1 MYIKT
6 LFKVPTIAVFF
17 ASLTVAM
24 PTSAEVYSPEGIRS
38 GPVIY
43 YPSASLSIGTD
54 DDLYSQGANQKS
66 SSVTNLGAGV
76 TMQILKGEMSG
87 YFEVGADVSVGMYGS
102 SSADDFQD
110 GGISVGYIYQPSE
123 KLLIKV
129 SAGVNQLHDARTAAT
144 ILTNNEPD
152 RYQNNSLNGEFSYG
166 ENNSEGAD
174 SLLSY
179 NLTSKSYSNNPATN
193 ASKESMQNEF
203 SGLIRFPLAPNTR
216 IRVSARYKAFDYGT
230 ENALDSTQIKALL
243 GIEWQASDQTLLS
256 IDIGQ
261 EQKEF
266 DLSPV
271 SDNSLDALEVGL
283 VWGIEDY
290 NRINL
295 TVSNDFDESTTTA
308 RYLTKNKVDLAWH
321 FDWEDYLTTVVSFG
335 NSRDTTVNTAT
346 SAETID
352 TIANTAFS
360 VEFDYS
366 KSVKFTGSISRS
378 DVGASAQKN
387 IVSAGVS
394 AAF

>member
-1 MYIKT
+1 MYIKI
-6 LFKVPTIAVFF
+6 LSKVPTIAVFF

-24 PTSAEVYSPEGIRS
+24 PTFAEVYAPEGIRS
-38 GPVIY
+38 GPIIY

-193 ASKESMQNEF
+193 ASKENMQNEF
-203 SGLIRFPLAPNTR
+203 SGLIRFPLAPSTR
-216 IRVSARYKAFDYGT
+216 IRVSARYKVFDYGT
-230 ENALDSTQIKALL
+230 TNALDSTQIRALL

-271 SDNSLDALEVGL
+271 SDNSLNALEVGL

-295 TVSNDFDESTTTA
+295 TVSNDFDESTTAA
-308 RYLTKNKVDLAWH
+308 RYLTKNKVDLAWY

-352 TIANTAFS
+352 TSANTAFS

-366 KSVKFTGSISRS
+366 QSVKFTGSISRS

-387 IVSAGVS
+387 VLSAGVS